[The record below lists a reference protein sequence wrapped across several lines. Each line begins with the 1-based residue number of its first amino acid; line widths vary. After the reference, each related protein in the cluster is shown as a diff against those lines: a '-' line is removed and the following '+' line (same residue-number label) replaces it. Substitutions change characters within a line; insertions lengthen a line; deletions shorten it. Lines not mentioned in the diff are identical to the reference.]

1 MVYESVVAFSLS
13 HPFDL
18 IRYEDKRL
26 PAPWDDVKP
35 WKAEKPLTPWGTVPV
50 LDYDGVVIG
59 QSTSANRSA
68 KTMIKTLTN
77 NMLKTMTLTN
87 TMIKNI
93 DQAHD
98 KDHEHLNDRFLAK
111 EFGFAGKDNAEQA
124 EADEM
129 VDVIVDLID
138 EQVSAFFDISN
149 ILIAAAQFSCDNA
162 LLVKAH

>member
-13 HPFDL
+13 QTANHPCGS
-18 IRYEDKRL
+18 IRYQDKRL

-59 QSTSANRSA
+59 QSTAANRSA

-77 NMLKTMTLTN
+77 TMLKTMILTN

-93 DQAHD
+93 NQAHD

-124 EADEM
+124 QADEM

-138 EQVSAFFDISN
+138 EQVFTFVSVCRHI
-149 ILIAAAQFSCDNA
+149 
-162 LLVKAH
+162 